1 MNWLAIGLVASS
13 LVPQTAVIPS
23 VGCGSGC
30 RYEIRQIGRPEHL
43 DDGWVRVQ
51 VERTQRFYDR
61 NGNERTWRGIKS
73 GTKTKGWNF
82 AECTEKRFASGNNSN
97 RIEAWERSIFDSDGR
112 PSIGSVMGA
121 PHPQWEALCTATAD
135 MRRVK

>member
-1 MNWLAIGLVASS
+1 MNLLAMGLVASA
-13 LVPQTAVIPS
+13 LVPQNAVSPS
-23 VGCGSGC
+23 VGCGTGC
-30 RYEIRQIGRPEHL
+30 RYEVRQIAAPELL
-43 DDGWVRVQ
+43 DDGWARVQ
-51 VERTQRFYDR
+51 VEWTQRIYDL
-61 NGNERTWRGIKS
+61 NGNESTLRGIKS

-82 AECTEKRFASGNNSN
+82 SECTKKKFASGTNSD
-97 RIEAWERSIFDSDGR
+97 RSDAWERSIFYPDGR

>member
-1 MNWLAIGLVASS
+1 MNLLAMGLVAAA

-23 VGCGSGC
+23 VGCGTGC
-30 RYEIRQIGRPEHL
+30 RYEVRQIAAPELL
-43 DDGWVRVQ
+43 DDGWARVE
-51 VERTQRFYDR
+51 VEWTQRIYDR
-61 NGNERTWRGIKS
+61 NGNESTWRGIKS
-73 GTKTKGWNF
+73 GTKTRGWNF
-82 AECTEKRFASGNNSN
+82 AECTKKRFSSGTNSD
-97 RIEAWERSIFDSDGR
+97 RSDAWERTIFYPDGR

>member
-1 MNWLAIGLVASS
+1 MNLFAMGLVASA

-23 VGCGSGC
+23 VGCGTGC
-30 RYEIRQIGRPEHL
+30 RYEVRQIAAPELL
-43 DDGWVRVQ
+43 DDGWERVQ
-51 VERTQRFYDR
+51 VELTQRFYDY

-82 AECTEKRFASGNNSN
+82 AECTKKRFASGTNSD
-97 RIEAWERSIFDSDGR
+97 RSDAWERSIFYPDGR

-121 PHPQWEALCTATAD
+121 PHPQWEALCTATAV